1 MAEEEEHPPA
11 YDSQLF
17 LPSTI
22 RHYNYYQHPPI
33 STTYLKIAC
42 LLFFF
47 SGFIVWFSIYTTWH
61 FILIS
66 NSLNNRAMM
75 LRNQSCKYI
84 ANTTGVL
91 IKRIYG
97 SI

>member
-1 MAEEEEHPPA
+1 MSEEERPPA

-47 SGFIVWFSIYTTWH
+47 SGFMVWFSIYTTGH
-61 FILIS
+61 FILIM
-66 NSLNNRAMM
+66 NHLNNKEMM
-75 LRNQSCKYI
+75 FRNQSCKYI
-84 ANTTGVL
+84 ANKTGVL
-91 IKRIYG
+91 IKKFYAPI
-97 SI
+97 